1 MQIFIGHDSRQE
13 EAFKITMASA
23 LRFNRLLEIRGIYL
37 DVVVLAGLY
46 SRPTSVDS
54 SGQYFDV
61 ISNAPMSTSF
71 ALTRF
76 LLPWLVS
83 DAEIKH
89 TKWVMFMDGDM
100 LVRCDL
106 DELDS
111 LVDDKYAVMCVKH
124 KVEHGTETKMD
135 GKVQTEYPRKNWSSM
150 MLWNL
155 HHPAIQRLIIG
166 TVNTVKGKKL
176 HQFCW
181 LNDEEIGE
189 LPSTWNHLVGLQ
201 PENKSAK
208 IVHYTQG
215 VPSIPGYAD
224 CEHATEWF
232 ELQRGR
238 L

>member
-1 MQIFIGHDSRQE
+1 MLLFIGHDSRQE
-13 EAFKITMASA
+13 EAFKTTMASA
-23 LRFNRLLEIRGIYL
+23 LRFNKCLDIRGIYL
-37 DVVVLAGLY
+37 NVVVLAGLY
-46 SRPTSVDS
+46 NRPTSVDS
-54 SGQYFDV
+54 SGQHFDI
-61 ISNAPMSTSF
+61 ISNAPMATSF

-76 LLPWLVS
+76 LLPWLLS
-83 DAEIKH
+83 NAERKR

-135 GKVQTEYPRKNWSSM
+135 GKVQTDYPRKNWSSM

-155 HHPAIQRLIIG
+155 RHPAMERLTLDG
-166 TVNTVKGKKL
+166 VNTVNGKKL
-176 HQFCW
+176 HQFWW
-181 LNDEEIGE
+181 LNDDAIGE
-189 LPSTWNHLVGLQ
+189 LPAGWNHLVGLQ
-201 PENKSAK
+201 PENKNAK

-215 VPSIPGYAD
+215 VPSMPGYGD
-224 CEHATEWF
+224 CEHAAEWF